1 MFLPKARVAVLA
13 QEVDDL
19 AVPFVSEHE
28 WIREKRARTIKDK
41 TFCTGYRLA
50 DSRAFSSAWTLASQ
64 PPSDGRS

>member
-41 TFCTGYRLA
+41 TFCTGYRKRSTEPLYP
-50 DSRAFSSAWTLASQ
+50 ASLV
-64 PPSDGRS
+64 SM

>member
-1 MFLPKARVAVLA
+1 
-13 QEVDDL
+13 
-19 AVPFVSEHE
+19 VPFVSEHE
-28 WIREKRARTIKDK
+28 RMREKRARTIKGK